1 MDKFKRGFTVPEEER
16 VKLGKEIWQTVIEEV
31 HTIATVGLSPAAQGT
46 RIVKN
51 TMGNIPSR
59 MYNSPDGKTP
69 GISRTPT
76 YYFKA

>member
-1 MDKFKRGFTVPEEER
+1 MWK
-16 VKLGKEIWQTVIEEV
+16 TVIEEV
-31 HTIATVGLSPAAQGT
+31 HVIATVGLSPAAQGT

-51 TMGNIPSR
+51 TMGNIPTR

-69 GISRTPT
+69 AISRTPT